1 MSKPFHLT
9 LLLIIFFS
17 TFGSAAADEVRLKNG
32 DRITGRVV
40 SMQKKALIID
50 TTYAGK
56 LTIEWSEVSNL
67 TSEKP
72 ITVTLDKNVS
82 LEGTAES
89 TEAGKLKLKQEKV
102 QEPATVLLSDITGI
116 NPTPEPAVRISA
128 RVNAGLGM
136 TDGNTNNQ
144 SIYFDGQF
152 TARTQ
157 KNKVSLFGEYN
168 REESDGNTT
177 ANSML
182 GSIKY
187 DHFFYDKWYG
197 YAITS
202 AERDDFKDLNLRTD
216 IGAGPGY
223 LIFESARLNLGLE
236 GGLSYVNE
244 DFINAEDN
252 KYLAGRWAIDYD
264 QYFYAK
270 LFQLF
275 LYNEGFI
282 DTEDADNIWIRTRTG
297 VRIPFYKNL
306 NLTAQYN
313 LDWDNQPADDKEKTD
328 QQFVFTLGYSYDN

>member
-9 LLLIIFFS
+9 LLIIIFFS
-17 TFGSAAADEVRLKNG
+17 TFGSAVADEVRLKNG
-32 DRITGRVV
+32 DRITGKVV
-40 SMQKKALIID
+40 SMQKKELIMD

-56 LTIEWSEVSNL
+56 LTIDWSEVSNL
-67 TSEKP
+67 TSEKS
-72 ITVTLDKNVS
+72 ITVRVEGNVS
-82 LEGTAES
+82 LEGKAES
-89 TEAGKLKLKQEKV
+89 TEAGKMKLKQKKV
-102 QEPATVLLSDITGI
+102 MEPATVFLSDITGI
-116 NPTPEPAVRISA
+116 NPTPEPPVRIGA

-157 KNKVSLFGEYN
+157 KNKVSILGEYN

-177 ANSML
+177 ANHML
-182 GSIKY
+182 GSLKY

-197 YAITS
+197 YAKTS
-202 AERDDFKDLNLRTD
+202 AEKDDFKDLNLRTD

-223 LIFESARLNLGLE
+223 QIFESDLLNLGLE

-252 KYLAGRWAIDYD
+252 KYLAGRWAFDYD

-275 LYNEGFI
+275 LYSEGFI
-282 DTEDADNIWIRTRTG
+282 DTEDTGNTWVRTRTG

-328 QQFVFTLGYSYDN
+328 QQFIFTLGYSYDN